1 MWYRLVR
8 WTLGLYFGW
17 QFSLR
22 VEGREHEPATGPV
35 LVVSNHVSA
44 LDPPMVGVA
53 LRRTSR
59 YMAKQELM
67 DTPVLGFFLR
77 TIGVFPVRRGE
88 ADRRSIRMALEALE
102 RGSVLVMFPEGTRSP
117 DGRLQTAEPGAAM
130 LALRTGAPVLPVA
143 VIGTQHAMP
152 RGAKRPR
159 RTRVLIRFGA
169 TLQPPKR
176 AGRIDR
182 TELDAWGQRFIA
194 SIAALLPADQ
204 QPSPGFPAAVREA
217 SPPTAG
223 R

>member
-1 MWYRLVR
+1 MWYRFVKLM
-8 WTLGLYFGW
+8 LGLYFRW
-17 QFSLR
+17 QFGLR
-22 VEGREHEPATGPV
+22 VEGQEHEPATGPV

-53 LRRTSR
+53 LRRQSR

-102 RGSVLVMFPEGTRSP
+102 RGGVLVMFPEGTRSP

-159 RTRVLIRFGA
+159 RTPVVIRLGA
-169 TLQPPKR
+169 TIQPPKHE
-176 AGRIDR
+176 GRIDR
-182 TELDAWGQRFIA
+182 TELDAWGKRFIA
-194 SIAALLPADQ
+194 LIAALLPPDQ
-204 QPSPGFPAAVREA
+204 QPAPGLPTVREA

-223 R
+223 W